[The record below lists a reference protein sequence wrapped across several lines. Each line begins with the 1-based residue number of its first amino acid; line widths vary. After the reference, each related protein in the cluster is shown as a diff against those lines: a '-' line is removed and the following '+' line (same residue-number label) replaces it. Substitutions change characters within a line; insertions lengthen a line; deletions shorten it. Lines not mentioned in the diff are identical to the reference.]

1 MSIKLRKN
9 LIFAAAFLVAF
20 ILYWPSMK
28 GTPIWDDFTFWFT
41 DPVMGPEMSYLTIW
55 KNFGWPFSVSLQKWL
70 LSVWKNNFVY
80 YHILNFFIHCANALL
95 VYKLARL
102 LRSKYAVWFFLIF
115 LLHPI
120 AVITT
125 AWMIQIK
132 TLLCF
137 FFGLASILA
146 FVKGNK
152 RIWWMIFAWVLFA
165 LSITSKSASLTLPLV
180 LLVVS
185 FKNYRFSKLHLLIP
199 FFILSGWGVY
209 RVLNSSVTI
218 EGSGKASEITEIKV
232 EEPKQAVTEVV
243 TPSPVAQPKVEAPKV
258 ELPKQEPKKEKPKKQ
273 KKQKIQKK
281 QKLPKVETIKP
292 VVVAPVEVPKPIQ
305 TEPETK
311 PEVKK
316 EVKPEKKFKFLN
328 IDLLLQ
334 TLHYYFWQT
343 LTPVHNEPV
352 KGLNYERAGIEQYVH
367 IFFLIMMT
375 AVLWKDPAIIFLA
388 TAHFLLLPFL
398 GIKPAPFMNVT
409 WVSDQHLYLVLP
421 AMIAFWLRLLEKL
434 NWKYNSALL
443 GFVLAFF
450 VYKTYKATPVYRNQF
465 TFYEASLAYN
475 PMNVPI
481 AYNLALAK
489 LAIGDLNSCYN
500 ILENIIHL
508 ANTEPLMKRNYFF
521 PYVVE
526 LYYKVKPRSE

>member
-41 DPVMGPEMSYLTIW
+41 DPVMGPELSYLTIW

-70 LSVWKNNFVY
+70 LSVWKNNFIY
-80 YHILNFFIHCANALL
+80 YHLLNFFIHCANALL

-115 LLHPI
+115 LFHPI

-152 RIWWMIFAWVLFA
+152 TIWWMVFSWVLFA

-218 EGSGKASEITEIKV
+218 EGSGKASEITEVKI
-232 EEPKQAVTEVV
+232 EEPKPEAPKAVTPAPVV
-243 TPSPVAQPKVEAPKV
+243 QPKVEAPKIEV
-258 ELPKQEPKKEKPKKQ
+258 PKKEEPKKETPKKQ
-273 KKQKIQKK
+273 KKKKK
-281 QKLPKVETIKP
+281 QKVPKAVKTETVSP
-292 VVVAPVEVPKPIQ
+292 VPAPVVAPIV
-305 TEPETK
+305 TK
-311 PEVKK
+311 PEVKP
-316 EVKPEKKFKFLN
+316 EVKPEMKAEKKFKLLN

-352 KGLNYERAGIEQYVH
+352 KGLNYERAGVEQYVH
-367 IFFLIMMT
+367 IFFLIMIT
-375 AVLWKDPAIIFLA
+375 VVLWKDPAIIFLA

-409 WVSDQHLYLVLP
+409 WVSDQHLYLVIP
-421 AMIAFWLRLLEKL
+421 AMIAFWLRLVEKL

-443 GFVLAFF
+443 GLVLAFF
-450 VYKTYKATPVYRNQF
+450 MYKTYKATPVYRNQF
-465 TFYEASLAYN
+465 TFYETSLAYN

-481 AYNLALAK
+481 AYNLALAR
-489 LAIGDLNSCYN
+489 LAIGDINSCYN
-500 ILENIIHL
+500 ILENVIQL
-508 ANTEPLMKRNYFF
+508 SNTEPLMKRNYFF

-526 LYYKVKPRSE
+526 LFYKVKPRSE